1 MSKQPTIDGS
11 SDPLNEEEL
20 KRVLA
25 YMKTVPVRQ
34 HMRALPRAPQLPW
47 RTTPHKLPR
56 CPSPVTEL
64 YLRESL
70 IAKKKREGKMA
81 ADLHFLPFS
90 LQLEHLELCQEECNK
105 KFTEQLAKP
114 NVDAHMVE
122 AMRTAT
128 YKHFAKHRAG
138 LLLGVTGTR
147 EDPIYVSAFD

>member
-1 MSKQPTIDGS
+1 MTYNASGDVGIGPVP
-11 SDPLNEEEL
+11 DPGHALFGQELNDH
-20 KRVLA
+20 KKKVQVA
-25 YMKTVPVRQ
+25 A
-34 HMRALPRAPQLPW
+34 HW

-56 CPSPVTEL
+56 RPSPVTEL
-64 YLRESL
+64 YLRKSL